1 MGCLFMLSD
10 YVIYGGYRLWL
21 DNDIIK
27 DVWLDKNN
35 FQAPNYMQTTM
46 PFLYPYILY
55 INILYYINI
64 LFYLP

>member
-27 DVWLDKNN
+27 DVWLDKTVSSPKLYVNN
-35 FQAPNYMQTTM
+35 YAIFISIY
-46 PFLYPYILY
+46 FIY
-55 INILYYINI
+55 
-64 LFYLP
+64 

>member
-10 YVIYGGYRLWL
+10 YVIYGSYRLWL

-35 FQAPNYMQTTM
+35 LVSSPKLYAVNYAICISIYLIY
-46 PFLYPYILY
+46 LYLVLY
-55 INILYYINI
+55 
-64 LFYLP
+64 

>member
-10 YVIYGGYRLWL
+10 YVVYGGYRLWL

-35 FQAPNYMQTTM
+35 LVSSPKLYANNYAI
-46 PFLYPYILY
+46 FISIYFIY
-55 INILYYINI
+55 
-64 LFYLP
+64 